1 MHRSPQSVLQR
12 DLAQLM
18 SAPAKERLALTEASS
33 DLLGLHRTASKVP
46 RWRYLDPPPRAYP
59 VLPGRVDPS
68 LQAYVTR
75 TKRAAKD
82 SYSFDRRATELYP
95 APPPLKTWTFIDGA
109 STRLVGRDPL
119 VLYA

>member
-12 DLAQLM
+12 DLSQLM
-18 SAPAKERLALTEASS
+18 TAPARERVALTEASS

-46 RWRYLDPPPRAYP
+46 RWQYLPPRKYP

-75 TKRAAKD
+75 TKRAAQR
-82 SYSFDRRATELYP
+82 SYSFDRRSSELYP